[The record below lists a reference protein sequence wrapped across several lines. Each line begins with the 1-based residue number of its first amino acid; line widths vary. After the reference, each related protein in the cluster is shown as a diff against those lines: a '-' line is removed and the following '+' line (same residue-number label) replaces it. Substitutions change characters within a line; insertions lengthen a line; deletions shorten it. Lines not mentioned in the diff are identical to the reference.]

1 MINYTNYLNEKN
13 FYIFICPSKERLSH
27 THSFLELAYV
37 LKGSALHS
45 WNQTN
50 TLIRE
55 GDYFVIDYASQ
66 HSYKA
71 ITDNF
76 ELINCLFMP
85 EFIDPALKNCCSL
98 QTVISSYQIHF
109 KDVFFTANPSANT
122 FRDDDGKVKALL
134 MTMLE
139 EFHCKSPG
147 YLQIIRS
154 RIIELLVVTMRKIYQ
169 DHHSERQDSDM
180 DQVIKYISTEY
191 RNDIALKDICKK
203 FNYSFS
209 YMSMK
214 FKKTLGM
221 TYTEYLQKTRVE
233 QSMRL
238 LASSSKSVGEIAQ
251 AVGYRDI
258 KAFYTV
264 FKRFANTTPAKFR
277 KNYYSKS
284 TMP

>member
-1 MINYTNYLNEKN
+1 MMNYANYLNENK
-13 FYIFICPSKERLSH
+13 FYIFICPSKTRLLH

-45 WNQTN
+45 WNQTS
-50 TLIRE
+50 TVIHE

-71 ITDNF
+71 ITDDF
-76 ELINCLFMP
+76 ALINCLFMP
-85 EFIDPALKNCCSL
+85 ELIDPALKNCHSL

-122 FRDDDGKVKALL
+122 FRDDTGKIKALL
-134 MTMLE
+134 LAMLE
-139 EFHCKSPG
+139 EFQNKSPG
-147 YLQIIRS
+147 YLQIVRS
-154 RIIELLVVTMRKIYQ
+154 KIIELLVVTMRKIYQ
-169 DHHSERQDSDM
+169 DHHSDQKDSDM
-180 DQVIKYISTEY
+180 DQIIKYISTEY
-191 RNDIALKDICKK
+191 SSDISLKDICQT

-238 LASSSKSVGEIAQ
+238 LVSSNKSVGEIAQ

-264 FKRFANTTPAKFR
+264 FARFANTTPAKFR
-277 KNYYSKS
+277 KNYYAKS
-284 TMP
+284 TTP